1 MRILVLT
8 DSLGLPRSRPE
19 FCAFEDTWPILLKN
33 KFRQVHQVSIGAATT
48 EVLLKQIRYQNAFMP
63 DLAIVQVGIVD
74 CVPRFMSTKELNFT
88 SALGSVGKA
97 LRFMLNRKWIRRL
110 RNISFVK
117 VTEFEI
123 NLKLLAEELNC
134 PVIVIG
140 ILPASSDYEKLLPG
154 VVLKIS
160 EYNKVLKSNFAYY
173 LDTNDFI
180 ERDGIMTDHHHLNQT
195 GQHIIY
201 KRLEAILDKHFTNG

>member
-180 ERDGIMTDHHHLNQT
+180 EIDGIMTDHHHLNQT